1 MIGRK
6 LIVEKGNKRKD
17 SREKI
22 KGRYKSMQ
30 KLFVIQRGML
40 VFLTLFGIWMGEYI
54 CTEASSMPELSVS
67 YDGVINIMEKEAS
80 PQNVNKEITDNKGQI
95 TSSNNEIFFE
105 EDNAVNV
112 RIRVNEILSEDGEQ
126 NIFSPEDVKVEL
138 YQIEYGDSGG
148 GEKKELIEEMQ
159 LEQIELDKE
168 LDGEADGNTEMK
180 MEQQLDG
187 SSEDGAD
194 KEINEKSDENQE
206 EREKIFGC
214 TIKNLKEGHYK
225 IEVSYKDNQREDLD
239 GFKSTV
245 ELTAE
250 DIETANCIK
259 DGYYESPLFTIDT
272 KEPVITEISGN
283 KNVVRTIE
291 KRQYFQEAP
300 KVIIRIQE
308 ENFNRQNF
316 SMDGKMFYAD
326 GKIMSKEWERLT
338 KQVQK
343 LNWESHYK
351 DGVRI
356 NEASI
361 NLDTEANYTLRF
373 QSLDVVGHK
382 SNWINTEI
390 TYDNKKPEIIYTEL
404 DNLTGDLIF
413 KSEGSIDDINNNLLK
428 FRKYQFFRYFC
439 PQKIHVFV
447 RARDAISGV
456 EKINYTFIPYD
467 KDNKN
472 NDVSNNI
479 ADNRNIFVK
488 KTETRGEQNINNRDL
503 SEMILSISPE
513 QKDFKGYL
521 KVYAEDYGRNIGA
534 EVESKGMVSESVQLH
549 KKCSDIELKIP
560 KPFFADR
567 EKGVSYYNKE
577 VLVSASFE
585 DNCSGLYKTGLYAG
599 KSIGDTNMWDGEKLV
614 YKKEQRI
621 MLKPE
626 DFFQS
631 SAQSPVVVQGMLED
645 NAGHVDRKQI
655 DNKIVIDAVKPV
667 IKVIYDSYDKTR
679 SDNETDYYN
688 DKTRSDNKADYYN
701 DEIRSDN
708 ETHYYNISRK
718 ATVVV
723 KEQNFNP
730 KAVKW
735 NIQGSNQSY
744 RIGDWKTV
752 QDEHMCEVYFEEDG
766 ENYAINLSV
775 TDYAGNTAEWKDRGS
790 FTIDKTVPKISIKL
804 YDAAKLEDDS
814 KTKSIFK
821 REVISKSRDI
831 KLGAEYKQ
839 SNSNIFGLEATSK
852 IDNVLSKFKNEESGL
867 QDEAKNTKYFNRNQ
881 IAIFC
886 IQDRNFDKD
895 KVEYNITVLDEKQE
909 FDIVTPTK
917 YIKEGQNY
925 YSRLLL
931 KKEAKYHIAVK
942 CTDKAGNKSET
953 AETQEFIIDKTVPQ
967 VKISGVEN
975 HGIYE
980 EETIMPQVL
989 CKDKHLDVDSVK
1001 VRLCRADGSE
1011 ISKKEWDYEKTN
1023 YQSTDS
1029 EIDVQRT
1036 NETNANSLNIDNQGT
1051 NKEGGN
1057 TLNIN
1062 NQSVD
1067 KEYVSN
1073 LDESNINIDNNI
1085 VKIQWKNLENKKS
1098 NDGIYQLFIEAADK
1112 AGNKLKDNY
1121 KIDFRV
1127 NRWGAD
1133 FIFGDSV
1140 KKEVDRHYLKESPQL
1155 ILKEQCVK
1163 ETNSRAIILRD
1174 NEERKTL
1181 EKENIKQHIISDKT
1195 SSRYGWYEKIYTVG
1209 KENFAEEGD
1218 YRVSFQAD
1226 SNEEKIRFVV
1236 DRTPPVIKLG
1246 NLEDEVYEEE
1256 EHIFTVSIM
1265 DNYAFKKLELYI
1277 EESGGVGKAKE
1288 VKKKIIRPADLDEN
1302 YTVREKL
1309 IKSGN
1314 KQTIRYVAWD
1324 KAGNKIDSEE
1334 NGDTRRC
1341 YVTTNKALKNYYK
1354 HNTKTEDKNEVSK
1367 IDKVRNGVLLV
1378 VSMAGIAGIAI
1389 VGTYIAYAG
1398 KQKKSEKQKI

>member
-1 MIGRK
+1 
-6 LIVEKGNKRKD
+6 
-17 SREKI
+17 
-22 KGRYKSMQ
+22 MQ

-54 CTEASSMPELSVS
+54 GTEASSMPELSVS

-95 TSSNNEIFFE
+95 TSSNNEIFLE

-126 NIFSPEDVKVEL
+126 NIFRPEDVKVEL
-138 YQIEYGDSGG
+138 YQIEYDDSGG
-148 GEKKELIEEMQ
+148 GEKKKLIEEMP
-159 LEQIELDKE
+159 LDLIESAKE
-168 LDGEADGNTEMK
+168 SDGQADRNTEMR
-180 MEQQLDG
+180 MEQQLDESKEREAEGNTDESSKEGIGKKINESLEEKEDEKING

-194 KEINEKSDENQE
+194 KEINESLEEKEDEKINEKSDENQE

-225 IEVSYKDNQREDLD
+225 IEVSYRSSQSQDLGD
-239 GFKSTV
+239 VKSV
-245 ELTAE
+245 EKLTAK
-250 DIETANCIK
+250 DIETGNCMK
-259 DGYYESPLFTIDT
+259 NGYYESPLFTVDT
-272 KEPVITEISGN
+272 KEPVLTEVPSNQEI
-283 KNVVRTIE
+283 VRTIG
-291 KRQYFQEAP
+291 KRQYFQEVP
-300 KVIIRIQE
+300 KVVIRIQE

-316 SMDGKMFYAD
+316 SMSGKMFYAN
-326 GKIMSKEWERLT
+326 GKMMSEEWEQLT
-338 KQVQK
+338 KQMQK
-343 LNWESHYK
+343 LSWESYYK

-356 NEASI
+356 NESSI
-361 NLDTEANYTLRF
+361 DLDTEANYTLRF
-373 QSLDVVGHK
+373 QSLDAVGHK

-390 TYDNKKPEIIYTEL
+390 TYDNKKPELIYTGL

-413 KSEGSIDDINNNLLK
+413 KSEGSIDDINDNLLK

-439 PQKIHVFV
+439 SQRIRVFV

-456 EKINYTFIPYD
+456 ERINYTFIPYD
-467 KDNKN
+467 KVNKN
-472 NDVSNNI
+472 NDASNNT
-479 ADNRNIFVK
+479 ADNRNLFVK

-503 SEMILSISPE
+503 SEMFLFISPE

-534 EVESKGMVSESVQLH
+534 EVKSKGMVSESAQLH
-549 KKCSDIELKIP
+549 KECSNIELKMP
-560 KPFFADR
+560 KPFFADK
-567 EKGVSYYNKE
+567 EKNISYYNKE
-577 VLVSASFE
+577 VPVSASFE
-585 DNCSGLYKTGLYAG
+585 DKYSGLYKTSLYVG
-599 KSIGDTNMWDGEKLV
+599 ENIGDTTMWDGEKLV
-614 YKKEQRI
+614 YKKEKRI
-621 MLKPE
+621 TLKRE
-626 DFFQS
+626 EFSQS
-631 SAQSPVVVQGMLED
+631 SAESAVEIQAVMED
-645 NAGHVDRKQI
+645 NAGHTNRKQMA
-655 DNKIVIDAVKPV
+655 NKVVIDTVKPV
-667 IKVIYDSYDKTR
+667 IKVIYDSYDKTKSNNEADDYNNKIK
-679 SDNETDYYN
+679 SDNKADDYN
-688 DKTRSDNKADYYN
+688 DKTRTDNKTN
-701 DEIRSDN
+701 
-708 ETHYYNISRK
+708 YYNISRK
-718 ATVVV
+718 ATVTV
-723 KEQNFNP
+723 KERNFNP

-752 QDEHMCEVYFEEDG
+752 QGEHVCVVYFEEDG

-775 TDYAGNTAEWKDRGS
+775 TDYAGNTAEWKDKGS

-804 YDAAKLEDDS
+804 YDAAKSGSISKLED
-814 KTKSIFK
+814 TFK
-821 REVISKSRDI
+821 V
-831 KLGAEYKQ
+831 
-839 SNSNIFGLEATSK
+839 
-852 IDNVLSKFKNEESGL
+852 DNVLSKFENKESELKDEER
-867 QDEAKNTKYFNRNQ
+867 NTRYFNRNQ

-886 IQDRNFDKD
+886 IQDKNFDKD
-895 KVEYNITVLDEKQE
+895 KVEYNITILNEKQE
-909 FDIVTPTK
+909 LDIVTPSK
-917 YIKEGQNY
+917 YIKEGKNY
-925 YSRLLL
+925 YSKLLL

-953 AETQEFIIDKTVPQ
+953 VETQEFIIDKTVPQ

-980 EETIMPQVL
+980 DEIIMPQVL

-1001 VRLCRADGSE
+1001 VHLYRADGSE
-1011 ISKKEWDYEKTN
+1011 ILKKEWDYEKTN

-1029 EIDVQRT
+1029 DVDVQRT
-1036 NETNANSLNIDNQGT
+1036 NETNVSS
-1051 NKEGGN
+1051 
-1057 TLNIN
+1057 LNIN
-1062 NQSVD
+1062 NQDTNKVGENTLNIDDQSMN
-1067 KEYVSN
+1067 KGYVNN

-1085 VKIQWKNLENKKS
+1085 VKIQWENLQNKKS

-1140 KKEVDRHYLKESPQL
+1140 KKKLDRHYLKESPQL

-1163 ETNSRAIILRD
+1163 ETNSRVIILRD
-1174 NEERKTL
+1174 NEERRVL

-1209 KENFAEEGD
+1209 KENFVEEGD

-1226 SNEEKIRFVV
+1226 SNEEKIHFVV
-1236 DRTPPVIKLG
+1236 DRTPPIIRLG

-1288 VKKKIIRPADLDEN
+1288 IKKKTIRPADLDEN

-1324 KAGNKIDSEE
+1324 KAGNRIDSEE

-1341 YVTTNKALKNYYK
+1341 YVTTNRVLKNYYK
-1354 HNTKTEDKNEVSK
+1354 YNTKIEDKSK
-1367 IDKVRNGVLLV
+1367 TNKADKVRKGVLLV
-1378 VSMAGIAGIAI
+1378 VSMAGIAGVAVVGIYI
-1389 VGTYIAYAG
+1389 VHAG
-1398 KQKKSEKQKI
+1398 KQKKSVKRKI

>member
-1 MIGRK
+1 MIESEVIGRR
-6 LIVEKGNKRKD
+6 LIVEKENKRKD

-40 VFLTLFGIWMGEYI
+40 VFLTMFGIWMGEYI

-95 TSSNNEIFFE
+95 TSSNNEIFLE
-105 EDNAVNV
+105 EDNAVNL

-126 NIFSPEDVKVEL
+126 NIFRPEDVKVEL
-138 YQIEYGDSGG
+138 YQIAYDDSGG
-148 GEKKELIEEMQ
+148 GEKKKLIEEMQ
-159 LEQIELDKE
+159 LEQIEPTKE
-168 LDGEADGNTEMK
+168 L
-180 MEQQLDG
+180 
-187 SSEDGAD
+187 
-194 KEINEKSDENQE
+194 DENQE

-225 IEVSYKDNQREDLD
+225 IEVSYRSSQSQDLGD
-239 GFKSTV
+239 VKSV
-245 ELTAE
+245 EKLTAK

-283 KNVVRTIE
+283 QNVVRTIE

-326 GKIMSKEWERLT
+326 GKIISKEWERLK

-343 LNWESHYK
+343 LNWESYYK

-356 NEASI
+356 NEASM

-373 QSLDVVGHK
+373 QSLDIVGHK
-382 SNWINTEI
+382 SNRINTEI
-390 TYDNKKPEIIYTEL
+390 TYDNKKPEIIYTGL

-413 KSEGSIDDINNNLLK
+413 KSEGNIDDINDNLLK

-439 PQKIHVFV
+439 PQRIRVFV

-479 ADNRNIFVK
+479 ADNGNLFVK
-488 KTETRGEQNINNRDL
+488 KTETRGEQNINNRGL
-503 SEMILSISPE
+503 SEMLLSISPE

-521 KVYAEDYGRNIGA
+521 KVYAEDYGRNIGT
-534 EVESKGMVSESVQLH
+534 EVTSKGMVSESVQLH
-549 KKCSDIELKIP
+549 KKCSDIEFKMP
-560 KPFFADR
+560 KPFFADK

-585 DNCSGLYKTGLYAG
+585 DNCSGIYKTGLYAG

-621 MLKPE
+621 TLKPE
-626 DFFQS
+626 DFSQS

-667 IKVIYDSYDKTR
+667 IKVIYDSYHKTK

-688 DKTRSDNKADYYN
+688 DKKGSDNKADYYNDKKRSDNKADYYN

-744 RIGDWKTV
+744 RIGNWKTV

-775 TDYAGNTAEWKDRGS
+775 TDYAGNTSEWKDKGS
-790 FTIDKTVPKISIKL
+790 FTIDRTVPKISIKL
-804 YDAAKLEDDS
+804 YDAAKSEDDS
-814 KTKSIFK
+814 KTKNIFK
-821 REVISKSRDI
+821 RKVISKSRDI

-839 SNSNIFGLEATSK
+839 GNSNIFGLEVTSK

-881 IAIFC
+881 VAVFC

-909 FDIVTPTK
+909 LDIVTPTK

-925 YSRLLL
+925 YSKLLL

-942 CTDKAGNKSET
+942 CTDKAGNESKT
-953 AETQEFIIDKTVPQ
+953 AKTQEFIIDKTVPQ

-975 HGIYE
+975 HGIYQ

-989 CKDKHLDVDSVK
+989 CKDKHLDVDSIK

-1011 ISKKEWDYEKTN
+1011 ISKEEWDYEKTN
-1023 YQSTDS
+1023 YQGTDS
-1029 EIDVQRT
+1029 KIDVQRT
-1036 NETNANSLNIDNQGT
+1036 NETNVSSLNINNQDT
-1051 NKEGGN
+1051 NKVGGN
-1057 TLNIN
+1057 ILNIN

-1341 YVTTNKALKNYYK
+1341 YVTTNKALKNYYR

-1367 IDKVRNGVLLV
+1367 AGKVRNGVLLV
-1378 VSMAGIAGIAI
+1378 VSMAGIASVAI
-1389 VGTYIAYAG
+1389 VGIYIVHAG